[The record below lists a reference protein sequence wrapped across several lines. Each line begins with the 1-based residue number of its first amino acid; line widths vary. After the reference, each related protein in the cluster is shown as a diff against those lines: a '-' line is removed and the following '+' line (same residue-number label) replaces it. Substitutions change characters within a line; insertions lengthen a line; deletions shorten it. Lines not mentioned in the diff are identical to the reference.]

1 MSGEQV
7 IFLVNFS
14 GDTHQE
20 IASSLREE
28 GFKVVKDDLKVLK
41 RKKNS
46 ASLVLFNLER
56 PDEKT
61 LSLFRKTRRH
71 LPDIPFIV
79 LSSPGPACIERV
91 LKLVTKEGAYDYIKK
106 PFLMDELKIIVRRA
120 LKKEKTSSSEKTSS
134 FSFLPSDFVLGKNQK
149 MKEIVGIIKEIAPTE
164 LTILIRGES
173 GTGKEMLAS
182 IIHKLSKRYEGPFLR
197 LNCAAICESIMESE
211 LFGYE
216 RGAFTGADTRKKG
229 LFSAADGGTLLL
241 DEIAK
246 ASLNTQAKLLGVIE
260 RKEFIPVGGISPVKC
275 DVRLIIATNSNLEEE
290 IKKGRFLA
298 DLYYRINTFSI
309 SLPPLRERRE
319 DIPLLVEHFLKKY
332 NSYFGK
338 NIKRVSPEVYN
349 FLVEYPWPGNI
360 RELESFVVKMVVV
373 CKGSSITLNDIKK
386 FFPHKALKKKRFLPF
401 EEAKRSFL
409 TSFEE
414 KYIRE
419 LLLLSQGNIKAAA
432 EKAGVTRAFIYQKI
446 RKYNIDLSFY
456 RRKSSPKEPSGS
468 VY

>member
-1 MSGEQV
+1 
-7 IFLVNFS
+7 
-14 GDTHQE
+14 
-20 IASSLREE
+20 
-28 GFKVVKDDLKVLK
+28 
-41 RKKNS
+41 
-46 ASLVLFNLER
+46 
-56 PDEKT
+56 
-61 LSLFRKTRRH
+61 
-71 LPDIPFIV
+71 V

-246 ASLNTQAKLLGVIE
+246 TSLNTQAKLLGVIE
-260 RKEFIPVGGISPVKC
+260 RKEFIPVGGISPIKC

-332 NSYFGK
+332 NSCFGK